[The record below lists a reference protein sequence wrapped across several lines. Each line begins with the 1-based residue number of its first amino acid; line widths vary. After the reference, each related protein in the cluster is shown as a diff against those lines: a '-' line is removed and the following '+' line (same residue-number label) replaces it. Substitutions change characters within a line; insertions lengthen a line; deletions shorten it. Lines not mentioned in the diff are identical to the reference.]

1 MIQNEQNVFN
11 SNMNSFLND
20 LNKVQKKA
28 VLYFG
33 NPQIVLSGAGSGK
46 TRVLTY
52 KIIYLLSIK
61 NIPAE
66 NILALTFTNKA
77 ASEIKERIAKLIGD
91 KYSKKLV
98 IGTFHSIF
106 SRILRK
112 NIIALKGNKYNA
124 NFKIIIENE
133 SKDIIKNIIEDYF
146 NDALEQYLEKRDI
159 NDNVRRKIEI
169 KKLINSFTEKIS
181 FLKNNGITYQKYF
194 ELQEEIDKDKLH
206 NIYFFKNVYQKYVE
220 FCQEKN
226 VMDFEDLL
234 LNTFILFS
242 DPDNIQILEKYQKRF
257 QYILVDEYQDTNIV
271 QYEIIKA
278 LAWKSKNIFVVG
290 DDYQNIYSFRGAN
303 KLNISKFKESFPE
316 YEENKLCRNYRSNSN
331 IVNVSNELI
340 KHNKNQINKNLFSK
354 IKPLDGKIKLISCK
368 NGIDEANKIAFIIQ
382 ELINNNKC
390 KYKDIAVLYRMNLQ
404 FYPFKLIFFK
414 KGIPHKISNGKSIFE
429 SKIIK
434 IIYYYLQYLEDQ
446 NLDFCLPKIIN
457 FPKRNIG
464 KETVKKLME
473 LSRSLNVN
481 CWEIINNCD
490 NEEKI
495 KEYKISKEL
504 CNKLFPFKK
513 LITYLI
519 AFSETKSLY
528 ETVEELLK
536 CINIEQIKEESQ
548 KEQINLLLEKIKEME
563 EEYICINKDKF
574 TLNKFLEEFSLLMGN
589 EEEEDIENKKDKVKL
604 MTIHQAKGLEFKYV
618 FIVGLEEGYYPC
630 GSYIKDL
637 EELEEERRIFYV
649 AITRAKINCYL
660 SYANERLI
668 DNQPKKREKSRFLL
682 DIYDSQYIQEYDLD
696 NNQNYKNYVNNNVSG
711 SVNYFKKNE
720 SANYNNDI
728 GYDFIQFKKK
738 RYKKYKKHNNEI
750 KYNFKQKV
758 NFTKNILSKDYNNF
772 IKNFDEIEQLNNNI
786 IDIDENEYL
795 NSNKNDKIT
804 KIDNKGKTKNEKSK
818 NKFINKKPLRFKTI
832 DSFFNPK

>member
-1 MIQNEQNVFN
+1 
-11 SNMNSFLND
+11 
-20 LNKVQKKA
+20 
-28 VLYFG
+28 
-33 NPQIVLSGAGSGK
+33 
-46 TRVLTY
+46 
-52 KIIYLLSIK
+52 
-61 NIPAE
+61 
-66 NILALTFTNKA
+66 
-77 ASEIKERIAKLIGD
+77 
-91 KYSKKLV
+91 
-98 IGTFHSIF
+98 
-106 SRILRK
+106 
-112 NIIALKGNKYNA
+112 
-124 NFKIIIENE
+124 
-133 SKDIIKNIIEDYF
+133 
-146 NDALEQYLEKRDI
+146 
-159 NDNVRRKIEI
+159 
-169 KKLINSFTEKIS
+169 
-181 FLKNNGITYQKYF
+181 
-194 ELQEEIDKDKLH
+194 
-206 NIYFFKNVYQKYVE
+206 
-220 FCQEKN
+220 
-226 VMDFEDLL
+226 MDFEDLL

-404 FYPFKLIFFK
+404 FYPFKLFFFK

-668 DNQPKKREKSRFLL
+668 DNQLKKREKSRFLS

-696 NNQNYKNYVNNNVSG
+696 NNQNYKNYVNSNVSG

-720 SANYNNDI
+720 STNHNNDI
-728 GYDFIQFKKK
+728 GYDFIQFKRK
-738 RYKKYKKHNNEI
+738 RYKKHNKHNNEI